1 MKGIRFVVVVLALAL
16 IVVFLVGEAGQT
28 QEPGGSDS
36 FAAPA
41 GMGETGEDG
50 SPAPIVGAVR
60 QEEVEPR
67 AVESYNASIR
77 IPAAA
82 LRPVD
87 NDVDWHAYYDWPNTG
102 CVYADSGDQYTP
114 WMAPLY
120 LPDGATI
127 GYFRMYYNDQHV
139 DIESVGNLTVFNA
152 WGDIVTQWPVYSS
165 GSSGQ
170 GYATTVEIGHVVDYE
185 QYSYVV
191 KWFPNV
197 IGSKMQL
204 CGFRVFYDTPWG
216 LSYLPYV
223 TNGD

>member
-16 IVVFLVGEAGQT
+16 IVMFVAGGAGQT
-28 QEPGGSDS
+28 QGPGEGNPV
-36 FAAPA
+36 AAEA
-41 GMGETGEDG
+41 GTAETGEEG
-50 SPAPIVGAVR
+50 SAVQIVGSV
-60 QEEVEPR
+60 QQVEVEPR
-67 AVESYNASIR
+67 AGESYDASIR
-77 IPAAA
+77 IPATA

-87 NDVDWHAYYDWPNTG
+87 SDVEWHAYYDWPNTG

-139 DIESVGNLTVFNA
+139 DVESVGNLTVFDA

-170 GYATTVEIGHVVDYE
+170 GYATTLEIGHIVDYE

-204 CGFRVFYDTPWG
+204 CGFRVFYEDTWG
-216 LSYLPYV
+216 LAYMPYV
-223 TNGD
+223 SNGD

>member
-1 MKGIRFVVVVLALAL
+1 MKGTRFMVVVLALAL
-16 IVVFLVGEAGQT
+16 IVVFVVGEAGQT
-28 QEPGGSDS
+28 QGQGGNEPTAVQSGTASSGQDS
-36 FAAPA
+36 A
-41 GMGETGEDG
+41 GEVTDG
-50 SPAPIVGAVR
+50 ASR

-67 AVESYNASIR
+67 AVESYDASIR
-77 IPAAA
+77 IPATA

-87 NDVDWHAYYDWPNTG
+87 SDVEWHAFYDWPNTG
-102 CVYADSGDQYTP
+102 CVYASSGNQYTP

-127 GYFRMYYNDQHV
+127 GYFRMYFNDLDPEV
-139 DIESVGNLTVFNA
+139 NCVGNLTVFDA
-152 WGDIVTQWPVYSS
+152 WGDIVVQWPVYSS

-170 GYATTVEIGHVVDYE
+170 GYDTTLELGHVVDYE

-197 IGSKMQL
+197 IGDVMQV
-204 CGFRVFYDTPWG
+204 CGFRVFYDVPWG
-216 LSYLPYV
+216 LGFLPYV